1 MLGSSAATAISIMT
15 PDSKIRIN
23 MTVILNDSQ
32 HKVIL
37 LCTVFILVL
46 GVAFFVVKLNV
57 ILPTVVML
65 GVVIPRVG
73 APFFT

>member
-1 MLGSSAATAISIMT
+1 MGRFAATAISITT

-23 MTVILNDSQ
+23 MTLIKNETQ
-32 HKVIL
+32 HNVIL
-37 LCTVFILVL
+37 LCTIFILVL

-57 ILPTVVML
+57 ILPTVVTL
-65 GVVIPRVG
+65 GVVIPSVG